1 MRTCAIIFQN
11 DWEMG
16 TIVIHPFVQ
25 RKLSQDTVQFN
36 FLTSYHWLIY
46 SEKCQP
52 LTYCI
57 QYCSQC

>member
-11 DWEMG
+11 DWEIG
-16 TIVIHPFVQ
+16 TIVIHPFVR

-36 FLTSYHWLIY
+36 FLASFHWLIY

-52 LTYCI
+52 LTSYI